1 MTDEPVPA
9 QTEPAKPDHLTVRE
23 LVDVLSRLRGLG
35 VRTYVDM
42 PGRGFQVEFFPVEG
56 LDKRLAETHSVDVPA
71 KVPDAEICPCGHP
84 EYAHPNGPCVEG
96 CSAEECEPKAKPA

>member
-1 MTDEPVPA
+1 MTDEPLA
-9 QTEPAKPDHLTVRE
+9 EQTEPPKPDHLTVRE

-56 LDKRLAETHSVDVPA
+56 REQPPLATQPLKAPE
-71 KVPDAEICPCGHP
+71 AEMCACGHP